1 MPLEEDKAE
10 LYGTNAD
17 ESKSEDYCVYCY
29 RDGCFTSDID
39 MNQMIEVC
47 VPHMLEANK
56 NMTEEIARDLMKS
69 FFPTLKRWQTV

>member
-17 ESKSEDYCVYCY
+17 ESKSEDYCIYCY
-29 RDGCFTSDID
+29 QDGCFTSDMD
-39 MNQMIEVC
+39 MNQMIEAC
-47 VPHMLEANK
+47 VPHMVKANET
-56 NMTEEIARDLMKS
+56 MTEEIARDLMKS